1 MPRFTLCAAIP
12 LFDREPINPLSRSTV
27 CARREEAAARASSGR
42 RATAC
47 LAPAATSPTASLG
60 LRNGTSIAA
69 GVNDDGPRDA
79 RNRVR
84 ARR

>member
-1 MPRFTLCAAIP
+1 MPRFIVCAAIP
-12 LFDREPINPLSRSTV
+12 LFDRGPINPPVPINRLRAARSGGPGV
-27 CARREEAAARASSGR
+27 LRPALPRALGPAAA
-42 RATAC
+42 
-47 LAPAATSPTASLG
+47 SPTASLG